1 MALGVGRLPAAARR
15 PGFWY
20 LALLGCRRV
29 ECGHPRRDPKA
40 VALRAADPFRLAL
53 ADRHHYC
60 ELLPALLAGEF
71 IGWHDPTLSV
81 GNTVLQTT
89 TSTGNATH
97 RSPVGSLRL
106 PYAPTSGG
114 GEMGRLRRMER
125 LADATDWTTHR
136 LDVARV
142 LDQGDLPRWRPS
154 DAGATDVAV
163 LGQGQKRMPLS
174 MWTYTPVR
182 KHLAHLRDTHNR
194 PQLGSDEVL
203 TMHTRHDETANR
215 QALGRIPERIGGQ
228 RGRALQEVLLHRGS
242 RPAGATEGP
251 SALGDQ
257 RPAAEVPSCGR
268 RDPRECVPPP
278 APERRRGRRGPC
290 R

>member
-1 MALGVGRLPAAARR
+1 MAGSGSGSRTISGDAWPTGRNSPRNSIEHVHHATPHPENYREPGVRSDLLTHGELMALGVGRLPAAARR
-15 PGFWY
+15 SGFWY

-114 GEMGRLRRMER
+114 GK
-125 LADATDWTTHR
+125 
-136 LDVARV
+136 
-142 LDQGDLPRWRPS
+142 S
-154 DAGATDVAV
+154 GAAKKD
-163 LGQGQKRMPLS
+163 
-174 MWTYTPVR
+174 
-182 KHLAHLRDTHNR
+182 
-194 PQLGSDEVL
+194 
-203 TMHTRHDETANR
+203 
-215 QALGRIPERIGGQ
+215 
-228 RGRALQEVLLHRGS
+228 
-242 RPAGATEGP
+242 GAP
-251 SALGDQ
+251 
-257 RPAAEVPSCGR
+257 GR
-268 RDPRECVPPP
+268 RH
-278 APERRRGRRGPC
+278 
-290 R
+290 